1 MATNL
6 FDRLNPDGS
15 VSLDG
20 RTESLGGGT
29 DVGGYSLTLTIAPAE
44 FEIGKAAVVTVLARL
59 NGIPIVDQVID
70 LASDN
75 GSVIAVA
82 STVTTYTDGNSV
94 FSIVGATVG
103 SATISA
109 SMTIDGEV
117 YNAASIEVTITTPDA
132 PENYD
137 ATGYGRVSM
146 TIESPIANAI
156 VPMVER
162 LSHAEQSRLYPGD
175 TGLSRLAKY
184 ENATIVFVPKELQS

>member
-29 DVGGYSLTLTIAPAE
+29 DVAGYALTLAIAPVE
-44 FEIGKAAVVTVLARL
+44 FELGKSAVVTVRARQD
-59 NGIPIVDQVID
+59 GVPIVDQVID

-109 SMTIDGEV
+109 SMTIDGTV
-117 YNAASIEVTITTPDA
+117 YNAASIEVTVTTPDA

-137 ATGYGRVSM
+137 ATGYGRVSI
-146 TIESPIANAI
+146 TIESPIANAM
-156 VPMVER
+156 VPRVER

>member
-109 SMTIDGEV
+109 SMTIDGET
-117 YNAASIEVTITTPDA
+117 YNATSIEVTITTPDA

-146 TIESPIANAI
+146 TIESPIANAM
-156 VPMVER
+156 VPRVER

>member
-109 SMTIDGEV
+109 SMMIDGEV

-146 TIESPIANAI
+146 TIESPIANAM

>member
-29 DVGGYSLTLTIAPAE
+29 DVAGYALTLAIAPVE
-44 FEIGKAAVVTVLARL
+44 FELGKSAVVTVRARQD
-59 NGIPIVDQVID
+59 GVPIVDQVID

-109 SMTIDGEV
+109 SMTIDGTV
-117 YNAASIEVTITTPDA
+117 YNATSIEVTVTTPDA

-146 TIESPIANAI
+146 TIESPIANAM
-156 VPMVER
+156 VPRVER

>member
-146 TIESPIANAI
+146 TIESPIANAM
-156 VPMVER
+156 VPRVER

>member
-137 ATGYGRVSM
+137 ATGYGRVSI
-146 TIESPIANAI
+146 TIESPIANAM
-156 VPMVER
+156 VPRVER

>member
-1 MATNL
+1 MTNV
-6 FDRLNPDGS
+6 FVRHNADGS
-15 VSLDG
+15 INLDG
-20 RTESLGGGT
+20 RTVSLGGGT
-29 DVGGYSLTLTIAPAE
+29 DVAGYSLTLTIAPAQ
-44 FEIGKAAVVTVLARL
+44 FELGKAAVVTVRARRDGL
-59 NGIPIVDQVID
+59 PIVGQPVD

-75 GSVIAVA
+75 GSIIAVA
-82 STVTTYTDGNSV
+82 ASVTTYTDGNSV
-94 FSIVGATVG
+94 FSIVAANLG

-146 TIESPIANAI
+146 TIESPIANAM

>member
-146 TIESPIANAI
+146 TIESPIANAM